1 VKSVVDDSIA
11 ISLSGI
17 TKSFGTVVAND
28 NIDLTLKK
36 GEILALLGE
45 NGSGKTT
52 LMNMLSGI
60 YKPDQ
65 GEIRVNGELVTI
77 NSPEDSKKLGIGMVH
92 QHFKLVEKFTAADNL
107 WLGLEDTDDVF
118 LKKNRFEK
126 IKKLSNDFGFEIDPE
141 KKVCDMSVSEK
152 QTIEILKVLF
162 YGADILI
169 LDEPTAVLT
178 LQETRKL
185 FSILRKMS
193 AAGCSIIIITHKLN
207 EVLEISDRVTI
218 LRKGRSV
225 GTVVTK
231 ETNAQELTNLM
242 VGHAIELS
250 IDRPEY
256 DFDQVLLEVKNLTI
270 LNEEGAKAIDDVS
283 FEVRSGEI
291 LGVAGVSGCG
301 QKELCEAI
309 AGLVPIESGS
319 ILFKGE
325 PIENKSPREI
335 IKHGISMSFIPED
348 RLGMGLASSLSI
360 TDNMLLKS
368 YDAPKGPF
376 VDRKSARKIAKK
388 IIDEFEI
395 VTPGTETPVRRLS
408 GGNVQKVLL
417 GREIDADPTVIITAY
432 PVRGLDINSSYTIYN
447 ILNRQKEKGVGI
459 LFVGEDLDV
468 MLELCDKILVLC
480 HGKVTGLVNAKEADK
495 EYLGLLMTD
504 ALAETAATG
513 ESTPGIMDTIDV
525 KVDFNKRRE
534 MEVKDKS
541 ASKNNYRR
549 SPIHISSRD
558 DLSTKQSVLFYV
570 AAIFMAIIMGGML
583 VAAMGVNPFSYYKT
597 MVFGCFENK
606 IYLRGFVRLI
616 IPLVITSLGIAYAFK
631 MKFWN
636 IGANGQFIMG
646 AIGASTVAL
655 FLGDSLPKGITLFLV
670 FLGGAL
676 AGGLFGLIP
685 AYLKV
690 RFGTNETLLTL
701 MLNYIAF
708 YFLSY
713 LKNTMFFRKVSD
725 TGAVLRPDFKI
736 LPQTSWLP
744 QFNLLGI
751 QVDYSLVIAL
761 FLVVFTFIYFKY
773 SKQGYEVTV
782 VGDSKNTARYAG
794 MNVGKV
800 ILRTMFISAVIIG
813 IAGML
818 QVTGSAT
825 GHTLSEGITSDVGWT
840 GIIVAWLAKLNPIGI
855 LITSSLMAILQK
867 GAAVAESIYNISSA
881 TSAILE
887 GVILFTILAADF
899 FIRYKV
905 RFNFGKPE
913 NGEVK

>member
-1 VKSVVDDSIA
+1 MAEDSIA

-17 TKSFGTVVAND
+17 TKSFGTVLAND
-28 NIDLTLKK
+28 HIDLTLKK

-52 LMNMLSGI
+52 LMNMLAGI
-60 YKPDQ
+60 YKPDA

-107 WLGLEDTDDVF
+107 LLGLEDGDDFF
-118 LKKNRFEK
+118 LRKSRYEK
-126 IKKLSNDFGFEIDPE
+126 IKKLSSDFGFDIDPE
-141 KKVCDMSVSEK
+141 KKVCEMSVSEK
-152 QTIEILKVLF
+152 QTIEILKALF
-162 YGADILI
+162 FGADILI

-207 EVLEISDRVTI
+207 EVFEISDRVTI
-218 LRKGRSV
+218 LRKGRTV

-231 ETNAQELTNLM
+231 ETTAQELTNLM
-242 VGHAIELS
+242 VGHAVELS
-250 IDRPEY
+250 IDRPEF
-256 DFDQVLLEVKNLTI
+256 DFNEVLLEVKNLTV
-270 LNEEGAKAIDDVS
+270 LNEEGAKVIDNVS

-291 LGVAGVSGCG
+291 LGVAGVAGCG

-309 AGLVPIESGS
+309 AGLVPIAGGS

-325 PIENKSPREI
+325 PIQNKTPREI
-335 IKHGISMSFIPED
+335 IQHGISMSFIPED
-348 RLGMGLASSLSI
+348 RLGMGLAASLSI

-368 YDAPKGPF
+368 YDSSKGLF
-376 VDRKSARKIAKK
+376 VDRKTARKTAEK
-388 IIDEFEI
+388 IIREFQI

-417 GREIDADPTVIITAY
+417 GREIDYDPTVVITAY
-432 PVRGLDINSSYTIYN
+432 PVRGLDINSSYTIYD
-447 ILNRQKEKGVGI
+447 ILNKQKEKGVGI
-459 LFVGEDLDV
+459 LYVGEDLDV

-480 HGKVTGLVNAKEADK
+480 HGKVTGLVDAKKADK

-504 ALAETAATG
+504 ALSETAAV
-513 ESTPGIMDTIDV
+513 SDHASIMDTIDV
-525 KVDFNKRRE
+525 KIDFNKRRE
-534 MEVKDKS
+534 NAQTVKTS
-541 ASKNNYRR
+541 GNNYRR
-549 SPIHISSRD
+549 SPIHISARD
-558 DLSTKQSVLFYV
+558 DLSTGQSVLFYV
-570 AAIFMAIIMGGML
+570 AAIFFALVMGGML
-583 VAAMGVNPFSYYKT
+583 VGAMGVNPFSYYKT

-606 IYLRGFVRLI
+606 IYLRGFIRII
-616 IPLVITSLGIAYAFK
+616 IPLVITSLGISYAFK

-636 IGANGQFIMG
+636 IGANGQFLMG
-646 AIGASTVAL
+646 AVGAATVAL
-655 FLGDSLPKGITLFLV
+655 LLGDSLPKAVTLVLV

-685 AYLKV
+685 ACLKV

-708 YFLSY
+708 YFVCY
-713 LKNTMFFRKVSD
+713 LKNTMFFRKVSA
-725 TGAVLRPDFKI
+725 TGAVLRPDFKA
-736 LPQTSWLP
+736 LPETSWLP
-744 QFNLLGI
+744 QINLLGV
-751 QVDYSLVIAL
+751 QVDCSLIVAL
-761 FLVVFTFIYFKY
+761 LLVAFTYIYFKY

-794 MNVGKV
+794 MNVNKI
-800 ILRTMFISAVIIG
+800 ILRTMFISSVIIG

-825 GHTLSEGITSDVGWT
+825 GHTLSEGITSGVGWT
-840 GIIVAWLAKLNPIGI
+840 GIIVAWLSKLNPIGI
-855 LITSSLMAILQK
+855 LITSGLLAVLQK

-881 TSAILE
+881 TSSILE

-899 FIRYKV
+899 FIRFKV
-905 RFNFGKPE
+905 RLAFGKPD
-913 NGEVK
+913 NGEVSK

>member
-1 VKSVVDDSIA
+1 MADESIA

-17 TKSFGTVVAND
+17 TKRFGTVLAND
-28 NIDLTLKK
+28 HIDLTLKK

-60 YKPDQ
+60 YKPDE
-65 GEIRVNGELVTI
+65 GEICVNGELVTI

-107 WLGLEDTDDVF
+107 WIGTEDETELF
-118 LKKNRFEK
+118 LKKTRFEK
-126 IKKLSNDFGFEIDPE
+126 IRKMSNDFGFEIDPK
-141 KKVCDMSVSEK
+141 KKVCDMAVSEK

-185 FSILRKMS
+185 FAILRKMS

-218 LRKGRSV
+218 LNKGKSI
-225 GTVVTK
+225 GTVITK
-231 ETNAQELTNLM
+231 ETNAQELTNMM
-242 VGHAIELS
+242 VGRAIELS

-256 DFDQVLLEVKNLTI
+256 NFDQTLLEVENLTI
-270 LNEEGAKAIDDVS
+270 LNEEGVKAIDDIS

-309 AGLVPIESGS
+309 AGLIPIKSGS
-319 ILFKGE
+319 ILYKGE
-325 PIENKSPREI
+325 HIENKSPREI

-376 VDRKSARKIAKK
+376 VDRKTARRTANK
-388 IIDEFEI
+388 IINEFQI

-432 PVRGLDINSSYTIYN
+432 PVRGLDINSSYTIYD
-447 ILNRQKEKGVGI
+447 ILNKQKEKGVGI

-480 HGKVTGLVNAKEADK
+480 HGRVTGLVNAKEVDK
-495 EYLGLLMTD
+495 EHLGLLMTD
-504 ALAETAATG
+504 ALS
-513 ESTPGIMDTIDV
+513 ESADSEHIPRAMNNIDV
-525 KVDFNKRRE
+525 KIDFNKRRE
-534 MEVKDKS
+534 TGVETKS
-541 ASKNNYRR
+541 TNKKNYQPSRV
-549 SPIHISSRD
+549 HISSRD
-558 DLSTKQSVLFYV
+558 DLSTKQSVLFYL
-570 AAIFMAIIMGGML
+570 AAIFVAIIMGGML
-583 VAAMGVNPFSYYKT
+583 VAAMGVNPFSYFKT
-597 MVFGCFENK
+597 MVFGCFENA
-606 IYLRGFVRLI
+606 IYLKGFIRLV

-646 AIGASTVAL
+646 AAGATTVAL
-655 FLGDSLPKGITLFLV
+655 LLGDSQSKAITLLLV
-670 FLGGAL
+670 FLGGAIL
-676 AGGLFGLIP
+676 GGLFGLIP
-685 AYLKV
+685 AFLKV

-708 YFLSY
+708 YFVSY
-713 LKNTMFFRKVSD
+713 LKNTMFFRKVSA
-725 TGAVLRPDFKI
+725 TGAVLRPDFKA
-736 LPQTSWLP
+736 LPETSWLP
-744 QFNLLGI
+744 QINLLGI
-751 QVDYSLVIAL
+751 QVDCSLIIALLLVI
-761 FLVVFTFIYFKY
+761 FTFVYFKY
-773 SKQGYEVTV
+773 SKQGYEVSV
-782 VGDSKNTARYAG
+782 VGESKNTARYAG
-794 MNVGKV
+794 MNVNKV
-800 ILRTMFISAVIIG
+800 VLRTMFISAVIIG

-855 LITSSLMAILQK
+855 LIASSLMAILQK

-881 TSAILE
+881 TSSILE

-899 FIRYKV
+899 FIRYKII
-905 RFNFGKPE
+905 FAFGKPE
-913 NGEVK
+913 NEEDQ